1 MSVSI
6 AAMAATWRNVKLPD
20 LQAELDEK
28 ATDLAAKSSESEV
41 SRKKLI
47 GASKAF
53 KKESPEEAR
62 KSAAPLLKLFQGEV
76 DALSKRSKAAE
87 TAFLNTYKRI
97 IELADPLPALEA
109 AELNLKKLQKAK
121 DIEVENQKLKDTING
136 YKKDFAEM
144 KGHEITIQK
153 LNQKIKELES
163 ENDNNVSQ
171 CIDEKERELQSMF
184 SEKERELLET
194 QQMVAGKLG
203 QTEQRAALTQ
213 QKLESLQ
220 NELLEIRAKY
230 EEERQAKTEELDM
243 LESDLERATH
253 RAETAEKEADQ
264 LREKLSSSVSAVE
277 HSSDNSDLS
286 ANLAGL
292 EAELSRK
299 EREINH
305 LSTEFSA
312 ASEKSQVIV
321 AQLNRQLDA
330 LTEKNEKLISEKTE
344 LESALVDQKDFCAL
358 KKELDILKST
368 QFAGEDEQKIES
380 QSLETLLLS
389 QNRGLQTENSQLR
402 KQNISITNDLKQ
414 SGTNVQALQ
423 SQVQNQEAL
432 IEKLE
437 KDLLM
442 VNALPSAYRTTGD
455 GQSSPPNAQ
464 ADFLADA
471 VKEVAQKSTAL
482 LSDQMLPN
490 AASQHSDS
498 SLLTIVQSQR
508 ERFRLRV
515 QDLEHENMMQTQSIQ
530 SLTQEIEQMRLDN
543 IKLYE
548 KIKFLQNYR
557 PNSSNYSN
565 TINDDEA
572 GRKYAGQYE
581 NQLDPFAKFSKSEKQ
596 RKYASLSPIDKF
608 SLNMG
613 QFILG
618 NKMARTFVFIY
629 TIVIHCLLY
638 LILYKFGNTTD
649 CKHHLAELCYEQ
661 FGDSRS
667 PN

>member
-1 MSVSI
+1 
-6 AAMAATWRNVKLPD
+6 
-20 LQAELDEK
+20 
-28 ATDLAAKSSESEV
+28 
-41 SRKKLI
+41 
-47 GASKAF
+47 
-53 KKESPEEAR
+53 
-62 KSAAPLLKLFQGEV
+62 
-76 DALSKRSKAAE
+76 
-87 TAFLNTYKRI
+87 
-97 IELADPLPALEA
+97 
-109 AELNLKKLQKAK
+109 
-121 DIEVENQKLKDTING
+121 
-136 YKKDFAEM
+136 
-144 KGHEITIQK
+144 
-153 LNQKIKELES
+153 
-163 ENDNNVSQ
+163 
-171 CIDEKERELQSMF
+171 
-184 SEKERELLET
+184 
-194 QQMVAGKLG
+194 
-203 QTEQRAALTQ
+203 
-213 QKLESLQ
+213 
-220 NELLEIRAKY
+220 
-230 EEERQAKTEELDM
+230 M

-253 RAETAEKEADQ
+253 RAETAEKDADQ
-264 LREKLSSSVSAVE
+264 LRQKLSSSMSAIE
-277 HSSDNSDLS
+277 HSSENSDLS

-321 AQLNRQLDA
+321 AQLNRQLEA
-330 LTEKNEKLISEKTE
+330 ITEKNEKLMCEKTE
-344 LESALVDQKDFCAL
+344 LESALVDQKDFCSL

-389 QNRGLQTENSQLR
+389 QNRGLQTENSLLR
-402 KQNISITNDLKQ
+402 KQNILITNDLKQ

-423 SQVQNQEAL
+423 SQAQNQEAL

-482 LSDQMLPN
+482 LSDQLLPK

-543 IKLYE
+543 VKLYE

-557 PNSSNYSN
+557 PNYSN
-565 TINDDEA
+565 TFNDDEA